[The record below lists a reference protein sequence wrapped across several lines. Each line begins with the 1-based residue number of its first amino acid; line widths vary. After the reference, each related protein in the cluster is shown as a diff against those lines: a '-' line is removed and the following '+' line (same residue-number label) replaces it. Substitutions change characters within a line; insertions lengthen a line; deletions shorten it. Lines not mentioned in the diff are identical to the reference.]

1 MTDLI
6 CFQTQMKK
14 YKIVLFQPPTL
25 GVRQRGFQKQ
35 TQISGRKIFLI
46 SHTFRT
52 NSCNNKKI
60 FQSKLPLITSLPHL
74 SPFNRFHVAAEG
86 REGGGGTS
94 CKYVAK
100 ELFTPRK
107 CQKLTVNMQ
116 QLLTVYFNFLSSLLK
131 LLAHSFSAR

>member
-1 MTDLI
+1 M
-6 CFQTQMKK
+6 
-14 YKIVLFQPPTL
+14 
-25 GVRQRGFQKQ
+25 
-35 TQISGRKIFLI
+35 
-46 SHTFRT
+46 
-52 NSCNNKKI
+52 
-60 FQSKLPLITSLPHL
+60 
-74 SPFNRFHVAAEG
+74 AAEG

-131 LLAHSFSAR
+131 LLAHSFSALSGHSGLMVIVSIIEVNIKQYLDLFVPSQPHIYICG